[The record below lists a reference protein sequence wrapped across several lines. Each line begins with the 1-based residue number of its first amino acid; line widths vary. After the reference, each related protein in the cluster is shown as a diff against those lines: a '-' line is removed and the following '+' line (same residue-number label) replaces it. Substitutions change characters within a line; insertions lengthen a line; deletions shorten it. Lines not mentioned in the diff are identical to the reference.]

1 MQIPRCARN
10 DTASRFFHTFCLRSA
25 VLFQIRTFESKSRLT
40 IVNAVAYGSLR
51 APATII
57 VYIRLLPY
65 PLDLGNPPANTLPMK
80 GRAQV
85 RAFLAA
91 LAFIGAVM
99 GGGRQ
104 PLAAPPQAVESRL
117 ELSPSEIKIYKSAQT
132 LIDWAPKQIHHCPY
146 LRKLRP
152 VQSQDG
158 LPKLLGLVGQTVTLQ
173 FHDFPQIACDEVI
186 SETRPEDKL
195 EFMWDRPITET
206 SDAAERQ
213 KFRYIIVPWPV
224 GDVPAFE
231 EYRTDLHGN
240 PLDASRLRGFSMFSA
255 KYAST
260 CLHFSPADQHD
271 DRFRYFG
278 IQTVRERECH
288 VVGFAQQPEKARRI
302 DRFHS
307 QGATFGLLCQGLAWI
322 DPESFQIL
330 RVTSWL
336 LAPRTDIGLSS
347 LTSTVDLY
355 PVQPSGSERVL
366 WLPRDVTVMLVSR
379 GKRVRNTHRYSD
391 YKLFRVES
399 TIKPGG

>member
-1 MQIPRCARN
+1 
-10 DTASRFFHTFCLRSA
+10 
-25 VLFQIRTFESKSRLT
+25 
-40 IVNAVAYGSLR
+40 
-51 APATII
+51 
-57 VYIRLLPY
+57 
-65 PLDLGNPPANTLPMK
+65 MK
-80 GRAQV
+80 GRARV

-91 LAFIGAVM
+91 LAFVGAAVS
-99 GGGRQ
+99 GWLQ
-104 PLAAPPQAVESRL
+104 PLAAPQQAVGSRL
-117 ELSPSEIKIYKSAQT
+117 ELSPSEIEIYKNART
-132 LIDWAPKQIHHCPY
+132 LIDWAPKQIHHCPF
-146 LRKLRP
+146 LSKLRSAK
-152 VQSQDG
+152 SQDE
-158 LPKLLGLVGQTVTLQ
+158 LTKLLERVGQTVTLQ
-173 FHDFPQIACDEVI
+173 FHDFPQIACDELI
-186 SETRPEDKL
+186 AETRPGQEKL
-195 EFMWDRPITET
+195 DFMWDRPVTET
-206 SDAAERQ
+206 SDATERQ

-240 PLDASRLRGFSMFSA
+240 PVDASNLRGFSMTSA

-260 CLHFSPADQHD
+260 CLYFSPTDQHD
-271 DRFRYFG
+271 ERFRYFG
-278 IQTVRERECH
+278 IQTLRDRECH
-288 VVGFAQQPEKARRI
+288 VVGFAQQPVKARRI

-330 RVTSWL
+330 RITSWL

-347 LTSTVDLY
+347 LTSTVDFY

-379 GKRVRNTHRYSD
+379 GAKVRNTHRYSN